1 LNDDSSKKPFLAA
14 TDSVLR
20 PGDFPLGSMLSR
32 AAARLRLRARN
43 AEERPV
49 DEYFIIDLRTVPDG
63 SSNAEHVD
71 RYEKDGKIIEFVFPA
86 HPNNGKQGIYSVK
99 GTSREGL
106 NEFLYGN
113 KPWFSERLDEAGNA
127 QRTLHVPPGMSE
139 DEARRILDRQ
149 SQGLK

>member
-1 LNDDSSKKPFLAA
+1 
-14 TDSVLR
+14 
-20 PGDFPLGSMLSR
+20 MLSR
-32 AAARLRLRARN
+32 AAARFRLGARN

-49 DEYFIIDLRTVPDG
+49 DEYLIIDLHTVPDG
-63 SSNAEHVD
+63 SSNPEHVD
-71 RYEKDGKIIEFVFPA
+71 RYEKDGKIMEFVFPA

-106 NEFLYGN
+106 SEFLYGN
-113 KPWFSERLDEAGNA
+113 KPWFSERLDETGNA

-139 DEARRILDRQ
+139 DEARRILDRR